1 MPSLTASLPEP
12 LLSRW
17 HEREQCHDERK
28 VKILLRFNSINK
40 LTINYFFICAHIRA
54 TNTVPPRAS
63 VISSALLED
72 DTLVRK
78 PYFYLLL

>member
-1 MPSLTASLPEP
+1 MPSLTASLLEP

-40 LTINYFFICAHIRA
+40 LTIYYHFICAHFTV

-63 VISSALLED
+63 VISSALVE